1 MNNLKRLL
9 CQWES
14 PELVASKLIEE
25 WGEAG
30 FIWLDGDGSELGRWV
45 TLAINPLEQF
55 CSRNLENSTKESN
68 PFKILR
74 ELPPGHWTG
83 WLNYEAASWIEPQN
97 PWKSSSM
104 ATLWIA
110 SHDPVL
116 KFDLQKKE
124 LWLEGQDTQRISIM
138 ENFLRNIVHQNLAK
152 AKNNRRKR
160 IEMRNSIPLESWE
173 WKLTSAE
180 YSKRVEEIKKLIA
193 KGDIFQANLTTSCKT
208 WLPKSMSPL
217 DVYTKLRKYSPAPFA
232 GVIVGDQMTKGEAI
246 ISTSPERFLKALPSG
261 EVETRPIKGT
271 RPRDIDPEKD
281 ADWAAELISSTKD
294 RAENVMIVDLLRNDL
309 GRVCKPGS
317 INVPHLLLLE
327 SYPQVHHL
335 TSVVRGK
342 LSKNKTWVDLIEAC
356 WPGGSVT
363 GAPKLRAC
371 KRLYE
376 LEPTARGPYCGSI
389 LNINWNGILDSNI
402 LIRSLMVKEATITA
416 HAGCGIVADSDSK
429 KEAEEMNWKLMPLL
443 KALT

>member
-9 CQWES
+9 CEWES
-14 PELVASKLIEE
+14 PKLVASKLIEE

-55 CSRNLENSTKESN
+55 CSRELKNSKKESN
-68 PFKILR
+68 PFNILR

-83 WLNYEAASWIEPQN
+83 WLSYEAASWIEPQN
-97 PWKSSSM
+97 PWQSSSM

-124 LWLEGQDTQRISIM
+124 LWLEGQDKKRLSIM
-138 ENFLRNIVHQNLAK
+138 ENFLKNIIDPNLSYS
-152 AKNNRRKR
+152 KNDTPIQRERKH
-160 IEMRNSIPLESWE
+160 SIPLESWK
-173 WKLTSAE
+173 WNLTSEE
-180 YSKRVEEIKKLIA
+180 YSKRVDEIKNWIA
-193 KGDIFQANLTTSCKT
+193 NGDIFQANLTTSCQAL
-208 WLPKSMSPL
+208 LPKSMSAI
-217 DVYTKLRKYSPAPFA
+217 DVYSKLKQCSPAPFA
-232 GVIVGDQMTKGEAI
+232 GVIIGDQMTKGEAI

-271 RPRDIDPEKD
+271 RPRDPDPDKD
-281 ADWAAELISSTKD
+281 ADWAAELISSSKD
-294 RAENVMIVDLLRNDL
+294 RAENIMIVDLLRNDL

-317 INVPHLLLLE
+317 INVPDLLLLE
-327 SYPQVHHL
+327 SYAQVHHL
-335 TSVVRGK
+335 TSVVKGM
-342 LSKNKTWVDLIEAC
+342 LNTNKTWVDLIEAC

-376 LEPTARGPYCGSI
+376 LERIARGPYCGSM
-389 LNINWNGILDSNI
+389 LNISWDGILDSNI
-402 LIRSLMVKEATITA
+402 LIRSLMIKESTITA

-429 KEAEEMNWKLMPLL
+429 KEAEEMKWKLMPLL
-443 KALT
+443 HALT

>member
-1 MNNLKRLL
+1 MNNYKRLL
-9 CQWES
+9 LTWEA
-14 PELVASKLIEE
+14 PELVACKLIQE

-30 FIWLDGDGSELGRWV
+30 FIWLDGDGSDLGRWV

-55 CSRNLENSTKESN
+55 CSRKLESAKTESN

-83 WLNYEAASWIEPQN
+83 WLSYEAASWTEPQN
-97 PWKSSSM
+97 PWKSSSI

-110 SHDPVL
+110 CHDPIL
-116 KFDLQKKE
+116 RFDLQKRE
-124 LWLEGQDTQRISIM
+124 LWLEGKDEKRISIM
-138 ENFLRNIVHQNLAK
+138 ENFLNSTFHQKLSKVHSEATKQTE
-152 AKNNRRKR
+152 RKH
-160 IEMRNSIPLESWE
+160 SIPLESWK
-173 WKLTSAE
+173 WKLTSQE
-180 YSKRVEEIKKLIA
+180 YSEKVDEIKNWIA
-193 KGDIFQANLTTSCKT
+193 KGDIFQANLTTSCQAL
-208 WLPKSMSPL
+208 LPQSMRAIDL
-217 DVYTKLRKYSPAPFA
+217 YLKLRRYSPAPFS
-232 GVIVGDQMTKGEAI
+232 GVIIGDQDTKGEAI

-271 RPRDIDPEKD
+271 RPRDKDPEKD
-281 ADWAAELISSTKD
+281 ANWAAELISSTKD
-294 RAENVMIVDLLRNDL
+294 RAENIMIVDLLRNDL

-317 INVPHLLLLE
+317 ISVPDLLVLE
-327 SYPQVHHL
+327 SYSQVHHL
-335 TSVVRGK
+335 TSVVKGIM
-342 LSKNKTWVDLIEAC
+342 SPNKTWVDLLEVC

-371 KRLYE
+371 KRLHE

-389 LNINWNGILDSNI
+389 ININWDGILDSNI
-402 LIRSLMVKEATITA
+402 LIRSLMIKGSTITA